1 MKSFTLLFLTILL
14 ITSCSQNKITFIDV
28 GVLMKE
34 YEGLKALDKE
44 IKEEQDKLRMEIKSL
59 IEPYQVKVDTYY
71 KNVAKMSAKKRS
83 ETESALQKEQK
94 AIDQLQDKYME
105 QLEKMRIERLEAI
118 NNEIAEFVKGYA
130 KSKGFQ
136 LVLGTSGTET
146 VIYGED
152 KLDITQEVLSELN
165 ELFKD
170 K

>member
-1 MKSFTLLFLTILL
+1 MKSFTLLFMTILL
-14 ITSCSQNKITFIDV
+14 FLSCSQNKTAFIDM

-34 YEGLKALDKE
+34 YEGLKSFEKE
-44 IKEEQDKLRMEIKSL
+44 VKDEQDKLRLEIESL
-59 IEPYQVKVDTYY
+59 IEPYQVKVDAYY
-71 KNVAKMSAKKRS
+71 QNVAKMSAKKRS
-83 ETESALQKEQK
+83 ETESALQQEQK
-94 AIDQLQDKYME
+94 AIDLQQDKYMK
-105 QLEKMRIERLEAI
+105 QLDKMRKEGLEAI

>member
-1 MKSFTLLFLTILL
+1 MKSFTLLFLVILL
-14 ITSCSQNKITFIDV
+14 ITSCSQNKTAFIDV

-34 YEGLKALDKE
+34 YEGLKALDNE

-71 KNVAKMSAKKRS
+71 KNVAKMSAKTRS

-118 NNEIAEFVKGYA
+118 NNEIAEYVKGFA
-130 KSKGFQ
+130 KSRGIQ
-136 LVLGTSGTET
+136 LVLGSTGTET

-152 KLDITQEVLSELN
+152 KLDITQEVLTGLN
-165 ELFKD
+165 KLFVEE
-170 K
+170 

>member
-83 ETESALQKEQK
+83 KTESALQKEQK